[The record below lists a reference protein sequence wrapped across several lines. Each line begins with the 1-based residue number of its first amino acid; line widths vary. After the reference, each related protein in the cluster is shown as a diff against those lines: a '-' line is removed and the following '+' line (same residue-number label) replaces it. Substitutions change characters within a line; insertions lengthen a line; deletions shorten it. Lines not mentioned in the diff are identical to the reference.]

1 MKKSSQ
7 RRRSRIRDDAP
18 LSAAELRTARPA
30 RDAVPHIVEAV
41 RRRGR
46 PRGESKA
53 SVTLRLDKD
62 VIAALRAGGEGWQT
76 RINELLRAAVGL
88 RG

>member
-1 MKKSSQ
+1 MKRSTI
-7 RRRSRIRDDAP
+7 RRRNRADDAP
-18 LSAAELRTARPA
+18 LSADELKTARPA
-30 RDAVPHIVEAV
+30 REAVPHIVEAI

-46 PRGESKA
+46 PRGESKTLI
-53 SVTLRLDKD
+53 TLRLDKD
-62 VIAALRAGGEGWQT
+62 LIATLRAGGEGWQT

>member
-1 MKKSSQ
+1 MKTSAP
-7 RRRSRIRDDAP
+7 RRRNRADDAP
-18 LSAAELRTARPA
+18 LSAVELKTARPA
-30 RDAVPHIVEAV
+30 REAVPHIVEAI

-46 PRGESKA
+46 PRGESKTLI
-53 SVTLRLDKD
+53 TLRLDKD
-62 VIAALRAGGEGWQT
+62 LIATLRAGGEGWQT

>member
-1 MKKSSQ
+1 MRKFGQ
-7 RRRSRIRDDAP
+7 RRRSRVKDDAP
-18 LSAAELRTARPA
+18 LSAPELRTARPA

-53 SVTLRLDKD
+53 LVTLRLDKD

>member
-1 MKKSSQ
+1 MKKSAP
-7 RRRSRIRDDAP
+7 RRRNHADDAR
-18 LSAAELRTARPA
+18 LSAAELKTARPA

-46 PRGESKA
+46 PRGESKTLI
-53 SVTLRLDKD
+53 TLRLDKEL
-62 VIAALRAGGEGWQT
+62 IATLRAGGEGWQT

>member
-1 MKKSSQ
+1 MKKSTI
-7 RRRSRIRDDAP
+7 RRRNRADDAP
-18 LSAAELRTARPA
+18 LSAGELKTARPA
-30 RDAVPHIVEAV
+30 REAVPHIVEAI

-46 PRGESKA
+46 PRGESKTLI
-53 SVTLRLDKD
+53 TLRLDKD
-62 VIAALRAGGEGWQT
+62 LIATLRAGGEGWQT

>member
-1 MKKSSQ
+1 MKKSAP
-7 RRRSRIRDDAP
+7 RRRNHADDAR
-18 LSAAELRTARPA
+18 LSAAELKTARPA

-46 PRGESKA
+46 PRGESKTLI
-53 SVTLRLDKD
+53 TLRLDKD
-62 VIAALRAGGEGWQT
+62 LIATLRAGGEGWQT

>member
-1 MKKSSQ
+1 MKKSGPSRHSQ
-7 RRRSRIRDDAP
+7 VEDDAP
-18 LSAAELRTARPA
+18 LTAAELRTARPA
-30 RDAVPHIVEAV
+30 REAVPHIIEAV

-46 PRGESKA
+46 PRGESKTLI
-53 SVTLRLDKD
+53 TLRLDRD
-62 VIAALRAGGEGWQT
+62 VVIALRAGGEGWQT

>member
-1 MKKSSQ
+1 MKKSAA
-7 RRRSRIRDDAP
+7 RRSNHAGDAP
-18 LSAAELRTARPA
+18 LSAAELKTARPA
-30 RDAVPHIVEAV
+30 REAVPHIVEAA

-46 PRGESKA
+46 PRGESKTLI
-53 SVTLRLDKD
+53 TLRLDKD
-62 VIAALRAGGEGWQT
+62 LIATLRAGGEGWQT